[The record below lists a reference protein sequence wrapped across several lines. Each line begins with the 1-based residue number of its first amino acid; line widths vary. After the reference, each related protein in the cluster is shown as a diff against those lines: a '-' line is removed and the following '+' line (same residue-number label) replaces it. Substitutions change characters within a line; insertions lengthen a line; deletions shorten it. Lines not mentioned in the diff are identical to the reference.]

1 MNTQS
6 DANAERF
13 PVSVKGVILVGAQ
26 VILLKNERDE
36 WELPGGKLESGEDIL
51 ECLAREIYE
60 ELSVPTR
67 IGDLLDA
74 WVYPI
79 HSVEVVILAYDCHI
93 GAGVSPKVSHE
104 HKEVGLF
111 PIHQLDEIPL
121 PDGYKKAIRDAYRKK
136 QSDATQLATYLP
148 GEEQR

>member
-60 ELSVPTR
+60 ELSVR
-67 IGDLLDA
+67 ARVGCLLDA

-79 HSVEVVILAYDCHI
+79 HAVEVVILTFDCHI
-93 GAGVSPKVSHE
+93 DAGVSLKVSHE

-111 PIHQLDEIPL
+111 SIHQLDEIPL

-136 QSDATQLATYLP
+136 QSDATQRPTFLP
-148 GEEQR
+148 GAEQR

>member
-6 DANAERF
+6 DANAQRF
-13 PVSVKGVILVGAQ
+13 PVSVKGVMLVGAQ

-60 ELSVPTR
+60 ELSVPAR

-93 GAGVSPKVSHE
+93 GADVSPKVSHE
-104 HKEVGLF
+104 HKEVGFF

-136 QSDATQLATYLP
+136 QSDATQLAT
-148 GEEQR
+148 

>member
-6 DANAERF
+6 DANAQRF
-13 PVSVKGVILVGAQ
+13 PVSVKGVMLVGEQ

-36 WELPGGKLESGEDIL
+36 WELPGGKLEPGEDIL

-60 ELSVPTR
+60 ELSISAR

-79 HSVEVVILAYDCHI
+79 HAVEVVILTYDCHI
-93 GAGVSPKVSHE
+93 SAGVSPKVSHE

-121 PDGYKKAIRDAYRKK
+121 PDGYKKAIRDAYR
-136 QSDATQLATYLP
+136 QSRLAASGGDVVEP
-148 GEEQR
+148 PAR

>member
-6 DANAERF
+6 DANAQRF

-60 ELSVPTR
+60 ELSVPAR

-79 HSVEVVILAYDCHI
+79 HSVEVVILTFYCHI
-93 GAGVSPKVSHE
+93 GADVSPMVSHE
-104 HKEVGLF
+104 HKEVGFF

-136 QSDATQLATYLP
+136 QSDATQLATFLP
-148 GEEQR
+148 GAAQR